1 MLRENFSKEY
11 NYYCDAWCVGR
22 SCSTL
27 SASLLISLTYTLYY
41 VVPTHFSLYVF
52 QPSWARNT
60 ARDIWTLWGNGI
72 RASIVRIPTRATT
85 SSVAEPKYTSIAAP
99 KKTKSFSQKYKSKY
113 PNPLQCIVFPT
124 SVEQPHTSKVTSS
137 TQYYYYQKFR
147 VFLQFDSI
155 HWDCRGCGGGP
166 VNYHLGLVFLLF
178 MLLSVQET
186 SSIFQ

>member
-1 MLRENFSKEY
+1 M
-11 NYYCDAWCVGR
+11 
-22 SCSTL
+22 
-27 SASLLISLTYTLYY
+27 
-41 VVPTHFSLYVF
+41 PTHFSLYVF

-124 SVEQPHTSKVTSS
+124 SVEQPHTSKVTPT
-137 TQYYYYQKFR
+137 TQYYPKFVFFCSLTVYIGIVVGAAAALLIITLVSCFCCSCCFLYKKR
-147 VFLQFDSI
+147 HPSSSKTIDKHSMKSQTKLFTVFL
-155 HWDCRGCGGGP
+155 
-166 VNYHLGLVFLLF
+166 
-178 MLLSVQET
+178 
-186 SSIFQ
+186 

>member
-1 MLRENFSKEY
+1 M
-11 NYYCDAWCVGR
+11 
-22 SCSTL
+22 
-27 SASLLISLTYTLYY
+27 
-41 VVPTHFSLYVF
+41 PTHFSLYVF

-137 TQYYYYQKFR
+137 TPHNITIIQSS
-147 VFLQFDSI
+147 VFFCSLTVYI
-155 HWDCRGCGGGP
+155 GIVVGAAAA
-166 VNYHLGLVFLLF
+166 LLIITLVSCFCCSCCFLYKKRHPSSSKTIDKHSMNHRLNCLLF
-178 MLLSVQET
+178 FSFDVSLTQHFGT
-186 SSIFQ
+186 R